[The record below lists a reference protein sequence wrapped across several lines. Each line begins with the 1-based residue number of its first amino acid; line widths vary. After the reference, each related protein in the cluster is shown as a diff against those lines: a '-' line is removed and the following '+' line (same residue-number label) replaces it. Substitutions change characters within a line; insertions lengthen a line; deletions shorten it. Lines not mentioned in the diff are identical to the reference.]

1 MQHLTPKIRLAVR
14 RVAQV
19 LCISWAGYVT
29 VWFYA
34 CYFKDVWAGE
44 RSDLVEILHLLQAL
58 VR

>member
-1 MQHLTPKIRLAVR
+1 LTPKIRLAVR